1 MTVGMFHGSEKYQ
14 QSQLWD
20 APSLPVVWHLC
31 YTLSSSEF
39 DVQDTQHDNFVQH
52 STNLPS
58 RSSCLFQHSRKL
70 TNSLAWTRVK
80 TCPGLP
86 RSTLH
91 KSCYHACLNN
101 LSHLS
106 DWMAVDP
113 LHLEPYSVRWGRMGK
128 HEQPHQVCFI
138 RRRLHMK
145 MKHLSISRTR
155 KAITMAA
162 YCMMHDFRAQGTRT
176 ILSLLSIKWSER
188 DCSIDITKY
197 IPECPSDSWEN
208 SFSQINLI
216 SSVKPIK
223 RRGQSI
229 IRVSAARLQHWTRWL
244 SQVSIV
250 LEGDVLT
257 EILPCAQCGAK
268 TEVRSWEPFHCRE
281 CRHRIIYKKQTKRRK
296 LQCYFPI
303 LFRAHISTH
312 AHCVLQCH
320 GV

>member
-1 MTVGMFHGSEKYQ
+1 MGGAAGCHSRGWGPKQVGQRVGVTNCHRSHKGHWVVGAILVSFHIVNPQNGHFIAFFSFFLLAMHRYHSWVHVYNITLVIGMEMQARESILQTHTNFGTIDPVMTVGMFHGSEKYQ

-145 MKHLSISRTR
+145 MKHLFISRTR

-197 IPECPSDSWEN
+197 IPECPSDSWE
-208 SFSQINLI
+208 
-216 SSVKPIK
+216 
-223 RRGQSI
+223 R
-229 IRVSAARLQHWTRWL
+229 
-244 SQVSIV
+244 IV
-250 LEGDVLT
+250 
-257 EILPCAQCGAK
+257 
-268 TEVRSWEPFHCRE
+268 FH
-281 CRHRIIYKKQTKRRK
+281 K
-296 LQCYFPI
+296 
-303 LFRAHISTH
+303 
-312 AHCVLQCH
+312 
-320 GV
+320 